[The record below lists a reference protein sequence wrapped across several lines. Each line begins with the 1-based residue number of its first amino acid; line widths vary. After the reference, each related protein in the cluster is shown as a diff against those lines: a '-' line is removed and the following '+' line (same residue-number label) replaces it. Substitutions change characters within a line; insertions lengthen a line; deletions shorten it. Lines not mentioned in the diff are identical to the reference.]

1 MAESNLHVPRDMGS
15 VPAKPPLRS
24 SEDTFV
30 PRPVLFDTVTYLH
43 VPNSYSSS
51 SSSSLLIPRL
61 PPHTAPLTRVTSQYK
76 PNMKYQGGVGCS
88 IIHCMSQVL

>member
-1 MAESNLHVPRDMGS
+1 MAESNLPRDMGS

-43 VPNSYSSS
+43 VPTSYSS

-76 PNMKYQGGVGCS
+76 ANMKYQVGVGCS

>member
-1 MAESNLHVPRDMGS
+1 MAESNLRRDMGS

-30 PRPVLFDTVTYLH
+30 PRPVLFDTVTYLPYLH
-43 VPNSYSSS
+43 VPTSY

-61 PPHTAPLTRVTSQYK
+61 PPHTAPLARVTSQYK
-76 PNMKYQGGVGCS
+76 VNMKYQVGVGCS

>member
-1 MAESNLHVPRDMGS
+1 MAESNLPRYMGS

-24 SEDTFV
+24 SEDTLV

-43 VPNSYSSS
+43 VPNSY

-76 PNMKYQGGVGCS
+76 VNMKYQGGVGCS